1 MRRVQV
7 HMGLLLLLRVRV
19 LLWGQGVGR
28 HALRR
33 VLQEHG
39 VLLVWVHGHV
49 GVGVLQLLHGEK
61 VHAIAAAHAANE
73 G

>member
-1 MRRVQV
+1 
-7 HMGLLLLLRVRV
+7 
-19 LLWGQGVGR
+19 VG
-28 HALRR
+28 A
-33 VLQEHG
+33 
-39 VLLVWVHGHV
+39 WPC